1 MNAPI
6 NPTRQPWQS
15 RPITQ
20 ILAVIIAYV
29 PVYVFALWSQ
39 LSGRTITLKE
49 LFLYPLLLG
58 GGIVI
63 LVLLLFRFV
72 CGERLINIQL
82 KPGKWYIDIAAG
94 ILLGLLSL
102 GLKVFQGVLQSRLMP
117 STSSPPSEELL
128 TLFIGI
134 VHNPLLIAIWL
145 GPVVWIGVA
154 AFEELTRVFML
165 NRLWKI
171 WPRPVVVWLVLLL
184 SAVLFGLVH
193 LYQGPMNMFFVF
205 IQGLLYAW
213 YYRQYGRVWPLI
225 IAHAMYDSLQ
235 VIQVVMVFR
244 GI

>member
-1 MNAPI
+1 MNAS
-6 NPTRQPWQS
+6 TSSKRQPWQS

-20 ILAVIIAYV
+20 VLAVIVVYV
-29 PVYVFALWSQ
+29 PLYVFALWTN
-39 LSGRTITLKE
+39 LSERTITLKE

-58 GGIVI
+58 GGGVV

-72 CGERLINIQL
+72 CGERLANIQL
-82 KPGKWYIDIAAG
+82 KPGKWYADIAVG

-102 GLKVFQGVLQSRLMP
+102 GLKMLQGVVQSRLMP
-117 STSSPPSEELL
+117 STSSPPSEEML
-128 TLFIGI
+128 TLFSGI
-134 VHNPLLIAIWL
+134 AHNPLLIAIWL

-171 WPRPVVVWLVLLL
+171 WPRPVEVWIVLLL

-193 LYQGPMNMFFVF
+193 IYQGPMSMLFIS
-205 IQGLLYAW
+205 IQGVLSAW

-225 IAHAMYDSLQ
+225 IAHAIYDSLQ
-235 VIQVVMVFR
+235 VIQVVMAFS
-244 GI
+244 GA